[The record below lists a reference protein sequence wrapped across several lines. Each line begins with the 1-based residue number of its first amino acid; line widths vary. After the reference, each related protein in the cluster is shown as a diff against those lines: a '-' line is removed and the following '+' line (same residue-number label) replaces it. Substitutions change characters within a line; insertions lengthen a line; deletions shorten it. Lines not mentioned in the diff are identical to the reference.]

1 VRATVNFS
9 KIATSLSMTATS
21 EEFKNKLGE
30 LIIDEAEVHEALI
43 DRVKQVIRLT
53 KKGKVV
59 FVKLKDRLSVRTQV
73 ALYLLGRWLANQAG
87 FTECEVSTI
96 DEIASALSADYFT
109 VTARLNEPKRE
120 GVATVVERAD
130 TLSL

>member
-1 VRATVNFS
+1 
-9 KIATSLSMTATS
+9 MTATS